1 MERQTDAEETEKG
14 RLKED
19 GEGLCETKRYRDRD
33 TLIER
38 HGEIR
43 ETEGGQKR
51 WSEPR
56 THQIPLIGRQ
66 EASPETELRPGGP

>member
-51 WSEPR
+51 
-56 THQIPLIGRQ
+56 
-66 EASPETELRPGGP
+66 